1 MKKLLCGGISTCDVY
16 VTGAKSLPEPNT
28 AQEVDRIFFQI
39 GGGAA
44 NAMIDYCKL
53 GGACTLCI
61 RVGRDHAGRVIL
73 DSLAPYANRMA
84 LSVAYD
90 DGPTAIT
97 IALTGDRDRSFLAAL
112 GTTLKFCPEDIP
124 DQALRESDLVYL
136 SGVCLM
142 HGFDCPGLTEFLR
155 RCRALGKTTI
165 VDTAPDMRNVWLPT
179 IEEALP
185 YIDYFIPSQAEAEAL
200 TGLTDA
206 DAMMDFFAARGSG
219 TVVLKWGARG
229 VYLRTAD
236 DRRQWVPGFRVPVA
250 DTTGAGDSFCAG
262 FCYGLAKEWDLLR
275 SVIFGNAV
283 GAFCVSQMGASAGIP
298 PEAQVLRFI
307 RENDGTF

>member
-1 MKKLLCGGISTCDVY
+1 MKKLLCAGISTCDVY

-28 AQEVDRIFFQI
+28 AQEVDRIFFQV

-53 GGACTLCI
+53 GGSCTLCI
-61 RVGRDHAGRVIL
+61 RVGKDHAGKIIL
-73 DSLAPYANRMA
+73 DSLAPYSGQMS

-124 DQALRESDLVYL
+124 EKDLKDADLVYL
-136 SGVCLM
+136 SGACLM
-142 HGFDCPGLTEFLR
+142 HGFDCPGLTDFLR
-155 RCRALGKTTI
+155 RCRNLGKTTI
-165 VDTAPDMRNVWLPT
+165 VDTAPDMRDLWLPT

-206 DAMMDFFAARGSG
+206 DAMMDFFTARGSG
-219 TVVLKWGARG
+219 TVALKWGAKG
-229 VYLRTAD
+229 VYLRTTD
-236 DRRQWVPGFRVPVA
+236 GLRQWVPGFRVPVA

-262 FCYGLAKEWDLLR
+262 FCYGLAKGWDLLR
-275 SVIFGNAV
+275 SVTFGNAV
-283 GAFCVSQMGASAGIP
+283 GAFCVSQVGASAGIAP
-298 PEAQVLRFI
+298 ASQILSFI
-307 RENDGTF
+307 REKNGTF

>member
-16 VTGAKSLPEPNT
+16 VTGARSLPEPNT
-28 AQEVDRIFFQI
+28 AQEVDQIFFQV

-53 GGACTLCI
+53 GGSCTLCL

-73 DSLAPYANRMA
+73 DSLAPYSAQMT

-90 DGPTAIT
+90 EGPTAIT

-112 GTTLKFCPEDIP
+112 GTTLKFRPGDIP
-124 DQALRESDLVYL
+124 EQALAEAELIYL
-136 SGVCLM
+136 SGACLM
-142 HGFDCPGLTEFLR
+142 HGFDCPVLTDFLR
-155 RCRALGKTTI
+155 RCRKLGKTTI

-185 YIDYFIPSQAEAEAL
+185 YIDYFLPSQAEAEAL
-200 TGLTDA
+200 TGLTDP
-206 DAMMDFFAARGSG
+206 DAMMNFFAARGSG
-219 TVVLKWGARG
+219 TVVLKWGAKG
-229 VYLRTAD
+229 VYLRTAED
-236 DRRQWVPGFRVPVA
+236 QRQWIPGFRVPVT

-262 FCYGLAKEWDLLR
+262 FCYGLAKGWDLPR
-275 SVIFGNAV
+275 SVTFGNAV
-283 GAFCVSQMGASAGIP
+283 GAFCVSKMGASAGIP
-298 PEAQVLRFI
+298 LEAQVLRFI
-307 RENDGTF
+307 LENNGTF

>member
-1 MKKLLCGGISTCDVY
+1 MKKLLCGGISTCDIY
-16 VTGAKSLPEPNT
+16 VTGAKNLPDPNT
-28 AQEVDRIFFQI
+28 AQEVDRIFFQV

-53 GGACTLCI
+53 GGSCTLCI
-61 RVGRDHAGRVIL
+61 RVGKDHAGKVIL
-73 DSLAPYANRMA
+73 DSLSPYSDQMT

-124 DQALRESDLVYL
+124 DKALRDADLVYL
-136 SGVCLM
+136 SGACLM
-142 HGFDCPGLTEFLR
+142 HGFDCPGLTDFLR
-155 RCRALGKTTI
+155 HCRALGKTTI

-200 TGLTDA
+200 TDLTDA

-219 TVVLKWGARG
+219 TVVLKWGAKG

-236 DRRQWVPGFRVPVA
+236 DLRQWIPGFQVPVA

-262 FCYGLAKEWDLLR
+262 LCYGLAKEWDLLR
-275 SVIFGNAV
+275 SITFGNAV
-283 GAFCVSQMGASAGIP
+283 GAFCVSQMGASTGIP
-298 PEAQVLRFI
+298 AEDQVRRFI
-307 RENDGTF
+307 REKNGVF